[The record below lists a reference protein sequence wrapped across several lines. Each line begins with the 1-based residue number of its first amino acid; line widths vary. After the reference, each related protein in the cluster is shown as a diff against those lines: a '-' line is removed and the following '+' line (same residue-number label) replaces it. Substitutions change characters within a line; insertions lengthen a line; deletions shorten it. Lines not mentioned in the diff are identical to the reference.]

1 MALDQT
7 EWKDD
12 LLRFNNPT
20 PDSLAWSLDGL
31 IIESEI
37 CLVMESFLFS
47 CKFSNIV
54 GAQQNLIQQG

>member
-20 PDSLAWSLDGL
+20 PDSLAW
-31 IIESEI
+31 
-37 CLVMESFLFS
+37 
-47 CKFSNIV
+47 
-54 GAQQNLIQQG
+54 